1 MSPSQRSVSVGNIA
15 DYSVTEPLCETNL
28 THVSCDHLD
37 KKLPRVPPP
46 PPPRVSSLQRAPS
59 QALMHYTTVPQSLVT
74 RSLATRHQPTRSSLR
89 HSRMLVMIREG
100 RVPRKYLPGVL
111 SRSKYGLLVSVSQL
125 VLGLIMLGLA
135 VWRMMIQ
142 EQMTLVWDWPLYSGV
157 ACLWSGWVGVWLIC
171 CCRYYYP
178 PYSQQ
183 PGSCVFPINSFSI
196 IFSLL
201 ICLVS
206 SVFCLVSTI
215 SHLLHLLTLMSASCD
230 PPLKTPVSW
239 PQHSCLCLS
248 QSRLWRHGELVY
260 PGTDCDHLLSIQPP
274 LLIILILLNIISM
287 FCSLIFMLLLAC
299 SKHNLTFRNWRNI
312 KNYEVTRL
320 GGELR

>member
-1 MSPSQRSVSVGNIA
+1 
-15 DYSVTEPLCETNL
+15 
-28 THVSCDHLD
+28 
-37 KKLPRVPPP
+37 
-46 PPPRVSSLQRAPS
+46 
-59 QALMHYTTVPQSLVT
+59 
-74 RSLATRHQPTRSSLR
+74 
-89 HSRMLVMIREG
+89 
-100 RVPRKYLPGVL
+100 
-111 SRSKYGLLVSVSQL
+111 
-125 VLGLIMLGLA
+125 MLGLA

-196 IFSLL
+196 VSIHIDSNRFCSNLVMMWSCLDFALYQIIYQLIQIFQIFSLL

-320 GGELR
+320 GGELRWHRETQVNSISGAEIIFRGMRVRVVRRVWRCLLCSDQSVMPAS

>member
-1 MSPSQRSVSVGNIA
+1 MW
-15 DYSVTEPLCETNL
+15 
-28 THVSCDHLD
+28 SCLD
-37 KKLPRVPPP
+37 F
-46 PPPRVSSLQRAPS
+46 
-59 QALMHYTTVPQSLVT
+59 ALYQ
-74 RSLATRHQPTRSSLR
+74 
-89 HSRMLVMIREG
+89 II
-100 RVPRKYLPGVL
+100 Y
-111 SRSKYGLLVSVSQL
+111 QL
-125 VLGLIMLGLA
+125 
-135 VWRMMIQ
+135 IQ
-142 EQMTLVWDWPLYSGV
+142 IFQ
-157 ACLWSGWVGVWLIC
+157 
-171 CCRYYYP
+171 
-178 PYSQQ
+178 
-183 PGSCVFPINSFSI
+183 

-287 FCSLIFMLLLAC
+287 FCSFIFMLLLAC

-320 GGELR
+320 GGELRWHRVTQVNSISGAEIIFRGMRVRVARRIWRCLLFIDQWCPLLNNNWISFNMNKKKLFYLTIFLWFLVTEIYILTDWWSCTLITKEYWVFKIHKIYYVSALYVKCPRYLQIDAANNHKIWIHLQTLKIVILRVSR